1 MRRAFHCFTQ
11 AVVLAAATCALAG
24 PTTQE
29 LRTQAKQRLDM
40 MAQQRVIQW
49 NGWGAPAIELE
60 QTRIEEIFRFRIID
74 GMIAVESP
82 LNSPINYQRVG
93 LLDDPITDVLI
104 VLINTTPP
112 GQWGAPAH
120 FQFQAQQ
127 IPSPNGGSHSIN
139 MYCNQGQ
146 VSINCAGMRGQAQ
159 TQMTFNQSPA
169 TVGFN
174 PSQVNFTVYE
184 FQPGKQAQP
193 KQMVAP
199 DLEMLRIEHGDDV
212 DEYLRPVLRELHQE
226 SVLGVSYRALQVFG
240 SAIKADD
247 KAVAAL
253 KSRLGDLNSED
264 SAIRNHTYAELYE
277 MGPRAARAIAE
288 VDVSN
293 VGVEA
298 RSRLEELQ
306 IRYRQL
312 SEVEVKSFGDDARFM
327 IACLNCDPVEVR
339 TAALEALNAKFKK
352 TFSFDVNA
360 SVEARTVAV
369 QQLRKGL
376 LAEKK

>member
-1 MRRAFHCFTQ
+1 
-11 AVVLAAATCALAG
+11 
-24 PTTQE
+24 
-29 LRTQAKQRLDM
+29 
-40 MAQQRVIQW
+40 
-49 NGWGAPAIELE
+49 
-60 QTRIEEIFRFRIID
+60 
-74 GMIAVESP
+74 
-82 LNSPINYQRVG
+82 
-93 LLDDPITDVLI
+93 
-104 VLINTTPP
+104 
-112 GQWGAPAH
+112 
-120 FQFQAQQ
+120 
-127 IPSPNGGSHSIN
+127 
-139 MYCNQGQ
+139 
-146 VSINCAGMRGQAQ
+146 
-159 TQMTFNQSPA
+159 
-169 TVGFN
+169 
-174 PSQVNFTVYE
+174 VNFTVYE